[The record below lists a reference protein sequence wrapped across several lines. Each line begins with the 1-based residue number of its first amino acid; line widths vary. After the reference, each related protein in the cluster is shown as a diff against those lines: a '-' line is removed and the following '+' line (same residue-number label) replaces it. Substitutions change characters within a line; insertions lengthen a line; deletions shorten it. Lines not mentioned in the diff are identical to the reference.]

1 MEKKEQTAQ
10 SEPGRS
16 LTPCQNP
23 GRPGKRKTCFFP
35 SKTPPDENSEFCSSI
50 GQIFPFIR

>member
-23 GRPGKRKTCFFP
+23 GRPGKRKACFFP